1 MHKISFK
8 ELTPTPWKNGQGIT
22 HTIAIS
28 PNNATVNNFIWRI
41 SAATLESP
49 GPFSNF
55 EDVTR
60 SLALLAGETITLK
73 INHTLIQLHLNDSPI
88 TFNGNDSAHLIDCS
102 SKGVDL
108 SVMTHN
114 LAAHHTLER
123 YTFTKHSHY
132 QRRASTT
139 LVFALKSCSI
149 EGITL
154 DPWDS
159 ILFNQT
165 DTHCITCYS
174 TELETSLLI
183 AEISE
188 KIPSA
193 YSI

>member
-8 ELTPTPWKNGQGIT
+8 ELMPTPWKNGKGIT
-22 HTIAIS
+22 HTIAMS
-28 PNNATVNNFIWRI
+28 PSNSTINNFIWRI

-60 SLALLAGETITLK
+60 SLALLAGETITLR
-73 INHTLIQLHLNDSPI
+73 INHNLIQLHLNDSPI
-88 TFNGNDSAHLIDCS
+88 TFNGNDSANLVDCS
-102 SKGVDL
+102 SKGLDL

-123 YTFTKHSHY
+123 YTFTKQSHY
-132 QRRASTT
+132 HRHAQTT
-139 LVFALKSCSI
+139 LMFALKSCSI
-149 EGITL
+149 EGIAL
-154 DPWDS
+154 DQWDS
-159 ILFNQT
+159 ILFNQE
-165 DTHCITCYS
+165 DARCITCYS